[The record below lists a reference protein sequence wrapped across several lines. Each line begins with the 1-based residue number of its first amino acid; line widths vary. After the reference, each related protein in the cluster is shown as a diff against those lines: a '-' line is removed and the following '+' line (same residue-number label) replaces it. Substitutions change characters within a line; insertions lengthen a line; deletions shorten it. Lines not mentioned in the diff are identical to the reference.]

1 MYPLRD
7 KLLSGFYGFWVR
19 NYRIGIMGV
28 FLIFLLGFSGIISI
42 PKESSPDIKF
52 WLVSISTA
60 YIGAS
65 PEDIDSLIT
74 TRIEKQIKSIQGIDT
89 LASSSRQGFSSIVVT
104 LKAEADIDKLVQQI
118 KDGVSRADLPTDA
131 TDPSV
136 NEISTESQRLFSV
149 FLSHSDKNASRDILI
164 KRANDIQKKFEW
176 KYNIDTVV
184 IDGGDTSELEVI
196 VHGAKMAALQIS
208 PAKVAEIIR
217 QYNQSFPIG
226 KFTLDTKSYDFRIE
240 GDVESFEALLKIPVN
255 IGDGGPIPLGEFA
268 TIKRTW
274 KNTAQERM
282 NQGENIDIPFVQ
294 MTFNKQPRKSV
305 FSTAKEVRAILAEQV
320 ASFGPEWHIEYGFD
334 LAEVISED
342 YSNLGWNAVQT
353 LILVFGC
360 VFFFIGIKESLIAAI
375 SIPLAFLI
383 SILTLNWLDLSLNF
397 MTNFSLV
404 LSFGIAID
412 LTLVIIEETTKKTHL
427 GFSPSMAVLLA
438 INELKLS
445 VISSTAVTLIVF
457 VPMMVLP
464 GIIGKFLSYIPIT
477 VFSTLLATLFLAL
490 STNSSLFVRITKNS
504 KWYIRSPFVELHM
517 SPEELALL
525 AEERIWKEERP
536 SESQTYRERLLERME
551 EWYEGTLKWWMDTMF
566 RRRLLIWGPVILTIL
581 SFIFLAPRLLGGSLF
596 PSDDSPFV
604 FITVSAPPGTERNA
618 LLEKT
623 RAEGLMVEDRLTGFP
638 EVKFSTFKFLDNTLS
653 IYVELSP
660 TLERKKL
667 GQRKSQE
674 MEKVFLDKLAPL
686 QTNGLEV
693 AIKSEQSGPPTWSPV
708 SIKLLAAQTDQLSDL
723 KRVVRDFEVYLKE
736 LPGTKNVN
744 NTSQDSPWEIVMS
757 IYRDRVAAAGLSPLQ
772 IYSEISN
779 VARWVKAGSM
789 TVNDEDID
797 IIVKSDAHYDA
808 LNIDQILSQTLQT
821 PDGPITIGSLVKY
834 EFRNALVEV
843 RRVDWDLTISAE
855 SEVRDGYKAWD
866 LLLSLN
872 NFAASYAFPEGI
884 SYKKWWEFEANRELL
899 IAVATA
905 LITSVLLIFVILVFV
920 FNSYSMPL
928 IILYTIILG
937 LLGVNVGLWWV
948 NLFNSSVGYNMP
960 MGIWFISLMGLV
972 VTNAIIL
979 IDKINRNRDAGM
991 SSYDMV
997 IDGGKTRMMPQI
1009 VTALTTVFGLLPTA
1023 FQDAFWGSL
1032 SWTVIWWTIIA
1043 TILTLYSIPA
1053 LYYNVYGVTKSWKIQ
1068 KDSKV

>member
-1 MYPLRD
+1 MSSLRD
-7 KLLSGFYGFWVR
+7 TLLSWFYGFWVR
-19 NYRIGIMGV
+19 NYRIGIMAV
-28 FLIFLLGFSGIISI
+28 VLIFLLGFSGIISI

-52 WLVSISTA
+52 WLVSIGTA
-60 YIGAS
+60 YVGAS

-89 LASSSRQGFSSIVVT
+89 ISSSSRQGFSNIVVT
-104 LKAEADIDKLVQQI
+104 LKAEADTDKLVQQI
-118 KDGVSRADLPTDA
+118 KDAVSLADLPTDA

-149 FLSHSDKNASRDILI
+149 FLSHTDKRTSRDILLQ
-164 KRANDIQKKFEW
+164 RANEIQKKFEG

-184 IDGGDTSELEVI
+184 IDGSDISELEVI

-208 PAKVAEIIR
+208 PAKVADIIR
-217 QYNQSFPIG
+217 QYNQSFPIW

-255 IGDGGPIPLGEFA
+255 IADGGAIPLGEFA
-268 TIKRTW
+268 TLKRTW
-274 KNTAQERM
+274 KNTSQERM
-282 NQGENIDIPFVQ
+282 NQGENVDMPFVQ

-305 FSTAKEVRAILAEQV
+305 FSTAKEVRKVLEEQV

-342 YSNLGWNAVQT
+342 YANLGWNAVQT

-412 LTLVIIEETTKKTHL
+412 LTLVIIEETTKKTKL
-427 GFSPSMAVLLA
+427 WFSPSMAVLLA

-490 STNSSLFVRITKNS
+490 STNSSLFIRIAKNQ
-504 KWYIRSPFVELHM
+504 KWYIKSPFVEHHM
-517 SPEELALL
+517 TPDERTLL
-525 AEERIWKEERP
+525 AEERKGKEQRP
-536 SESQTYRERLLERME
+536 PESQTYRELLLEWIE
-551 EWYEGTLKWWMDTMF
+551 NWYEGTLKWWMDTMF
-566 RRRLLIWGPVILTIL
+566 RRRMLIWWPVVLTIL
-581 SFIFLAPRLLGGSLF
+581 SFVFLAPRLIGGSLF

-604 FITVSAPPGTERNA
+604 FITVSAPPGTEQYA

-623 RAEGLMVEDRLTGFP
+623 RAEWITVEDRITGFP

-653 IYVELSP
+653 IYVELTP
-660 TLERKKL
+660 TIERKKL
-667 GQRKSQE
+667 WQRKSKD
-674 MEKVFLDKLAPL
+674 MEKLFLEKLSPL

-693 AIKSEQSGPPTWSPV
+693 AIKSEQNGPPTGSPV
-708 SIKLLAAQTDQLSDL
+708 SIKLLAEQTNQLPDL
-723 KRVVRDFEVYLKE
+723 KKVVRDFERYLKE

-744 NTSQDSPWEIVMS
+744 NTSQDSPGEIVMS

-772 IYSEISN
+772 IYGEISSG
-779 VARWVKAGSM
+779 ARWVKAGSV
-789 TVNDEDID
+789 TIDDEDID
-797 IIVKSDAHYDA
+797 IVVKSDAQYDE
-808 LNIDQILSQTLQT
+808 LNIDQVLSQTLQT
-821 PDGPITIGSLVKY
+821 QNGPMTLASLVKY

-843 RRVDWDLTISAE
+843 RRVDGDLTISVE
-855 SEVRDGYKAWD
+855 SDVREGYKAWD
-866 LLLSLN
+866 LLISLN
-872 NFAASYAFPEGI
+872 NFAASYVFPEGI
-884 SYKKWWEFEANRELL
+884 TFKKWGEFEANRELL

-937 LLGVNVGLWWV
+937 LLWVNIGLWWV
-948 NLFNSSVGYNMP
+948 NFFNSSVGYNMP
-960 MGIWFISLMGLV
+960 MGIGFISLMGLV

-979 IDKINRNRDAGM
+979 IDKINRNREAGM
-991 SSYDMV
+991 SPYDMV

-1053 LYYNVYGVTKSWKIQ
+1053 LYYNVYGVVKNWKKQ
-1068 KDSKV
+1068 KASIV